1 MVFFSSWE
9 GEKISLV
16 DATSRVARQ
25 PSKPPSDIAFGLQ
38 MALHQR
44 WMDGTKRHG
53 VRREAASGDCNVT
66 LLDRSGSRIFRGF
79 C

>member
-44 WMDGTKRHG
+44 WMDGRP
-53 VRREAASGDCNVT
+53 SVT
-66 LLDRSGSRIFRGF
+66 VFAGRPHPATAM
-79 C
+79 